1 MSIMKNSG
9 ISNAIIMTSILV
21 VAGLVYNNPLIVT
34 GQFSNNETSEILL
47 SSKSIHNTTTAGDR
61 IVHRGIAFSEVPKFL
76 VPDPGEE
83 NQSVEI
89 LRHRPDEATYSGIL
103 TFTAT
108 KPVEVGF
115 GHRVHLDN
123 LTISQLDAEK
133 IGTLYTRLHINNS
146 DHMTPGIISA
156 PTRIMPNYGNS
167 PPYYSAS
174 IPFVGSSVFLTTS
187 GEPFVAVYE
196 VVADVLQPQIVL
208 DINDSSNFTI
218 R

>member
-1 MSIMKNSG
+1 LKKS
-9 ISNAIIMTSILV
+9 ISNLIIITSFLV
-21 VAGLVYNNPLIVT
+21 ATALVYNYPMIVS
-34 GQFSNNETSEILL
+34 GQLSNNETSEILF
-47 SSKSIHNTTTAGDR
+47 SSKSIHNTTTAGDK
-61 IVHRGIAFSEVPKFL
+61 IVHRGIASSEVPKFL

-89 LRHRPDEATYSGIL
+89 LRHRPDGATYAGIL

-115 GHRVHLDN
+115 GHRLHLDN
-123 LTISQLDAEK
+123 TTISQFDAEK
-133 IGTLYTRLHINNS
+133 IGTLYTRLHINS
-146 DHMTPGIISA
+146 SEHITPGIISA

-196 VVADVLQPQIVL
+196 VMADVLQPQIVL
-208 DINDSSNFTI
+208 DLEDSSNST
-218 R
+218 RR

>member
-1 MSIMKNSG
+1 MRNVS
-9 ISNAIIMTSILV
+9 ISNSIIMAGILV
-21 VAGLVYNNPLIVT
+21 IAGMVYNNPLVVT
-34 GQFSNNETSEILL
+34 GQLSNNETAEILL
-47 SSKSIHNTTTAGDR
+47 SSRNGHNTTVAGDR

-76 VPDPGEE
+76 VPEPGEE

-89 LRHRPDEATYSGIL
+89 LRHRPDGATYAGVL
-103 TFTAT
+103 TFTTT

-115 GHRVHLDN
+115 GHRVHLN
-123 LTISQLDAEK
+123 NSTISQLDPEK
-133 IGTLYTRLHINNS
+133 IGTLYTRLHINSSN
-146 DHMTPGIISA
+146 HITPGIISA

-187 GEPFVAVYE
+187 GESFVAVYE
-196 VVADVLQPQIVL
+196 VVAEILQPQIIL
-208 DINDSSNFTI
+208 DINGSNSSTI